1 MYNCIVQRYSAP
13 IPSLYS
19 QAIRIGL
26 ICLMHVA
33 FHTSNMAV
41 QEYNTWFL
49 LPRRSESQNRV
60 QSRTKLRA
68 SKSRLCCSRK
78 RNRFKISFWHDNSNL
93 YLTSFIIVL
102 WFSVKY
108 LLKIIIIKTRELT
121 DTEVELKNA
130 LHCDSVS
137 KFVKYLLYCLN
148 VKILPRC
155 RYLEISALRIGLLR

>member
-1 MYNCIVQRYSAP
+1 MYNCIVQRYSTP

-26 ICLMHVA
+26 TCLMHVA

-41 QEYNTWFL
+41 QEYNTCFL
-49 LPRRSESQNRV
+49 LPRRSESQNRI

-78 RNRFKISFWHDNSNL
+78 RNSFKILFWHDNSNL

-108 LLKIIIIKTRELT
+108 LLKIIIIRTRGT
-121 DTEVELKNA
+121 DRYWSEIKECSSLWFSFQICKIFTI
-130 LHCDSVS
+130 
-137 KFVKYLLYCLN
+137 LLEC
-148 VKILPRC
+148 
-155 RYLEISALRIGLLR
+155 